1 MLHPQYQAFAILIR
15 WPGYR
20 SPLIFG
26 LGRPASPF
34 DVKLLR
40 FTLLVGL
47 FLTIQTAYA
56 AEQPALARVT
66 TYWREE
72 GQLRAAWNGAR
83 LRNGHCAVD
92 PKKIPYGSRIQL
104 GDDELIAVDTGPAVV
119 SRKAARL
126 SGRNAAERNAVVVDR
141 YFETKSQAVAWE
153 ESHPHFM
160 KIQVLS
166 PRPALAISEKS
177 PVEDS
182 DPASQPIVAA
192 PRISRQ
198 PTMRAAF
205 PNGDFYFGAF
215 VGLSRTT
222 SRDARRRTGGELDAA
237 NIVARSCG
245 RPLDWLRLLQIT

>member
-1 MLHPQYQAFAILIR
+1 MRFALLI
-15 WPGYR
+15 
-20 SPLIFG
+20 
-26 LGRPASPF
+26 
-34 DVKLLR
+34 
-40 FTLLVGL
+40 GL
-47 FLTIQTAYA
+47 FLTIQTVYA
-56 AEQPALARVT
+56 AEQPTLARVT

-104 GDDELIAVDTGPAVV
+104 GDDELIAVDTGPAVI

-160 KIQVLS
+160 KMRVLG

-177 PVEDS
+177 PVKDRN
-182 DPASQPIVAA
+182 PASQPMVSA
-192 PRISRQ
+192 PRISR
-198 PTMRAAF
+198 PPAMRAAI
-205 PNGDFYFGAF
+205 PIGDYYCGAF
-215 VGLSRTT
+215 PGLPRTT
-222 SRDARRRTGGELDAA
+222 TRDARRRTGGELDAA
-237 NIVARSCG
+237 NIVARSRG
-245 RPLDWLRLLQIT
+245 RPLDWLRLPQIT